1 MGNHQMY
8 FVNWL
13 IFFLESKSHLQSK
26 THNAASCVTALA
38 LNLKNTRFEVNW
50 KDAVYKEKGKK
61 RGAFP
66 AAFCSFFNVEIL
78 SAADKPACKK
88 IFHAAFQRS
97 SNSHLQR
104 TRAAFDFWLLQ
115 IYRDA
120 QIFFTFTFQ
129 SLWSTEQDHFVQRR
143 QLINSS

>member
-1 MGNHQMY
+1 M
-8 FVNWL
+8 
-13 IFFLESKSHLQSK
+13 
-26 THNAASCVTALA
+26 
-38 LNLKNTRFEVNW
+38 
-50 KDAVYKEKGKK
+50 K
-61 RGAFP
+61 RGAFL
-66 AAFCSFFNVEIL
+66 AAFCSSFNVEIP
-78 SAADKPACKK
+78 SAADKPACNE

-129 SLWSTEQDHFVQRR
+129 NLWSTEQDRFVQRR
-143 QLINSS
+143 QLINSSYCSFMVLCVCSLLFTLPLLPTAVHCTRHFLTHPHLHRTAMILVI